1 MAKAKRKDR
10 EREVELSAYEEACL
24 IDDQA
29 DLDNMLADR
38 RECRDR
44 SLWQVMP

>member
-29 DLDNMLADR
+29 DLEKWLEDR
-38 RECRDR
+38 REFRDH
-44 SLWQVMP
+44 SLPFHMP